1 VFLPIIYSEGGHC
14 VNGGRTRHGGAPYPD
29 EPPVLSEPSGA
40 GARPVPHSRHFAATP
55 DVGRFSNRPFRVKR
69 LQTVQYHLR
78 SRCLSRA
85 RASLRN
91 RHKALPL
98 WSSMT
103 RWNNLSGGLTVR
115 RMAGPS
121 DQTNSPHPRPARD
134 IFPPIGGARVFSYY
148 ICSCA
153 VVMLLRP
160 PGSSGTRFRQA
171 RCGVGSRQ
179 ADVPAPRSPL
189 FIPRCLA
196 ICIAQALSQD
206 HLLVRV
212 SMTWAAS

>member
-1 VFLPIIYSEGGHC
+1 MVVRLGEKFAIFSA
-14 VNGGRTRHGGAPYPD
+14 VRNGAIGTK
-29 EPPVLSEPSGA
+29 
-40 GARPVPHSRHFAATP
+40 RHFPAA
-55 DVGRFSNRPFRVKR
+55 VRLGRFSNRPFRVKH
-69 LQTVQYHLR
+69 LQTVPHHLR
-78 SRCLSRA
+78 CRCLSRA

-103 RWNNLSGGLTVR
+103 RWNNLSGGLAVR

-121 DQTNSPHPRPARD
+121 DLTNSPHPSSREGHLSTVWRSSSVLLLHLILRGCHA
-134 IFPPIGGARVFSYY
+134 ATTSRVQRNTVPSTQ
-148 ICSCA
+148 
-153 VVMLLRP
+153 M
-160 PGSSGTRFRQA
+160 
-171 RCGVGSRQ
+171 RCRITASRR
-179 ADVPAPRSPL
+179 ASATIAF

>member
-1 VFLPIIYSEGGHC
+1 MMPPTPCIPSRRRFATGVYGRGDRIGQFVALHF
-14 VNGGRTRHGGAPYPD
+14 VANGT
-29 EPPVLSEPSGA
+29 
-40 GARPVPHSRHFAATP
+40 SRHCAT
-55 DVGRFSNRPFRVKR
+55 VQQFGRFSNRPFRVKH
-69 LQTVQYHLR
+69 LQTVPHHLR
-78 SRCLSRA
+78 CRCLSRA

-103 RWNNLSGGLTVR
+103 RWNNLSGGLAVR

-121 DQTNSPHPRPARD
+121 DLTNSPHPSSREGHLSTVWRSSSVLLLHLILRGCHA
-134 IFPPIGGARVFSYY
+134 ATTSRVQRNTVPSTH
-148 ICSCA
+148 
-153 VVMLLRP
+153 M
-160 PGSSGTRFRQA
+160 
-171 RCGVGSRQ
+171 RCRITASRR
-179 ADVPAPRSPL
+179 ASATIAF